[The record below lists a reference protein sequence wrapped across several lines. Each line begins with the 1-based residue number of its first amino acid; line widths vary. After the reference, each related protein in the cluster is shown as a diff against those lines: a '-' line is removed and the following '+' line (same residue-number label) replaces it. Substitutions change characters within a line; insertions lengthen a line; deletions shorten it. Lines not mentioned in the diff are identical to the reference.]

1 MVQYLR
7 LANSATNANL
17 GRTIR
22 ILRADYVQK
31 SQEMGKWL
39 EESQF
44 VIQNHEFAT
53 SAMHWKQIHITTGKK
68 PFSGWKCAL
77 SIEKSRRPGFVRLL
91 RAGDAEIVDSVDEV
105 ELSLILLL
113 H

>member
-1 MVQYLR
+1 
-7 LANSATNANL
+7 
-17 GRTIR
+17 
-22 ILRADYVQK
+22 
-31 SQEMGKWL
+31 MGKWL
-39 EESQF
+39 DESQF

-91 RAGDAEIVDSVDEV
+91 RAGDAVIVDSVDEV
-105 ELSLILLL
+105 LCHILLL
-113 H
+113 N